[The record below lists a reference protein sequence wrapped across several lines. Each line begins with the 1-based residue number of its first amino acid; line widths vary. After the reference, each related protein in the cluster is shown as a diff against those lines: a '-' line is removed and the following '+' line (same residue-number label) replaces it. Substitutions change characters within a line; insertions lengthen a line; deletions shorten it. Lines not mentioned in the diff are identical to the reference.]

1 MQMGGVQ
8 VLFLI
13 LAGIAAAGYA
23 WYVSLI
29 TRRNRVREA
38 MGGIDVQLR
47 MRFDLLPNVL
57 ELAQKFMTHEKELL
71 SSLTALRSMV
81 NAPYDKDDPA
91 AAGAHLEA
99 SRALDVGIGRLFA
112 VAENYPELRSAETI
126 TRAQA
131 TYEEVES
138 NIAAA
143 RRFYN
148 ASVTALNNAVEVFPG
163 SVIAQWANVSAFPFY
178 EITDAV
184 AREPVRV
191 SDHMK

>member
-1 MQMGGVQ
+1 MGFVA
-8 VLFLI
+8 LMFLA
-13 LAGIAAAGYA
+13 LMVIAYG

-29 TRRNRVREA
+29 TRRNKVREA

-71 SSLTALRSMV
+71 SDLTALRAMV
-81 NAPYDKDDPA
+81 ETPYDRDDPA

-99 SRALDVGIGRLFA
+99 SRALDAGLGRLFA

-131 TYEEVES
+131 VYEEVEA

-148 ASVTALNNAVEVFPG
+148 ASVTSLNNAVEVFPG
-163 SVIAQWANVSAFPFY
+163 SVIAQWANVSPFPFY
-178 EITDAV
+178 EITETA

>member
-1 MQMGGVQ
+1 MGGVQ

>member
-1 MQMGGVQ
+1 MGYVSIMFLA
-8 VLFLI
+8 VLVI
-13 LAGIAAAGYA
+13 GYG

-29 TRRNRVREA
+29 TRRNKVREA
-38 MGGIDVQLR
+38 LGGIDVQLR

-71 SSLTALRSMV
+71 SSLTSLRTMV
-81 NAPYDKDDPA
+81 EAPYDRDDPA

-99 SRALDVGIGRLFA
+99 SRALDAGLGRLFA

-131 TYEEVES
+131 TYEEVEA

-148 ASVTALNNAVEVFPG
+148 ASVASLNNAVEVFPG
-163 SVIAQWANVSAFPFY
+163 SIIAQWANVMPFPFY
-178 EITDAV
+178 EIAEPA

>member
-1 MQMGGVQ
+1 MDF
-8 VLFLI
+8 VLFMFLLLGALI
-13 LAGIAAAGYA
+13 VGGYV
-23 WYVSLI
+23 WYVKLI
-29 TRRNRVREA
+29 TRRNSVREA
-38 MGGIDVQLR
+38 MGAIDVQLR

-57 ELAQKFMTHEKELL
+57 ELAQKFMTHEKDLL
-71 SSLTALRSMV
+71 TQLTSLRAMV
-81 NAPYDKDDPA
+81 DAPYDRDDPA

-99 SRALDVGIGRLFA
+99 SRALETGMMKLFA

-131 TYEEVES
+131 TFEEVES

-148 ASVTALNNAVEVFPG
+148 SSVTALNNAVEVFPG
-163 SVIAQWANVSAFPFY
+163 SIIAQWANVAPFPFY
-178 EITDAV
+178 EITEAA

-191 SDHMK
+191 ADHMK

>member
-1 MQMGGVQ
+1 MGGVQ

-57 ELAQKFMTHEKELL
+57 ELAQKFMTHEKALL
-71 SSLTALRSMV
+71 TSLTSLRSMV

-99 SRALDVGIGRLFA
+99 SRALDAGIGRLFA

-163 SVIAQWANVSAFPFY
+163 SVIAQWANVSTFPFY

>member
-1 MQMGGVQ
+1 MGGVQ

-57 ELAQKFMTHEKELL
+57 ELAQKFMTHEKALL
-71 SSLTALRSMV
+71 TSLTSLRSMV

-91 AAGAHLEA
+91 AARIWRR
-99 SRALDVGIGRLFA
+99 RARLMPVSVGCLRL
-112 VAENYPELRSAETI
+112 LRI
-126 TRAQA
+126 TL
-131 TYEEVES
+131 
-138 NIAAA
+138 NCA
-143 RRFYN
+143 RRRRSRGRRRLTKKWRATSRQRGGFIMPPSRRSIMRSRSFPALLSRN
-148 ASVTALNNAVEVFPG
+148 GPMCRPFRFTKSRTRSLASLCASPT
-163 SVIAQWANVSAFPFY
+163 I
-178 EITDAV
+178 
-184 AREPVRV
+184 
-191 SDHMK
+191 